1 MVSLRK
7 RKVAV
12 CLVLL
17 ARGKHCPQDIRL
29 WDEMRAVGREFGSP
43 DFERLME
50 EDHRRG
56 AGVFDPALKG
66 QYVSGVQTPEDMA
79 VQDRREL

>member
-7 RKVAV
+7 RKMAI
-12 CLVLL
+12 CLVLR
-17 ARGKHCPQDIRL
+17 ARAKHYPLNVSLR
-29 WDEMRAVGREFGSP
+29 DEMRAVGREFGSP
-43 DFERLME
+43 DFERLMA

-66 QYVSGVQTPEDMA
+66 QYVSGVEAPEDRMA
-79 VQDRREL
+79 QHRGEL